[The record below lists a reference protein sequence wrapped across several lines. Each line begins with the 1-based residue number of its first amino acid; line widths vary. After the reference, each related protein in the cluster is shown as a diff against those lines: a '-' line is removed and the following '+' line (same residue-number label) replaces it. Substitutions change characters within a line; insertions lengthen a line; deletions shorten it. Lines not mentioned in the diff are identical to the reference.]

1 MVNQDRQLADS
12 GAAATGQALQ
22 PERNL
27 VLTYVPAPRRPAI
40 AALFALDDTLA
51 EILRTTSEPA
61 IGQMRLTWWH
71 EALGKLDSGPP
82 PAQPVLQA
90 VARDLL
96 PLGVRGV
103 DAATMID
110 GWDVLIEE
118 STLDS
123 AALRRFGEG
132 RGAAL
137 FGLAARV
144 LGRSS
149 DLEMIRLAGSG
160 WALADLASGLSSPVE
175 AEEARSQALAHLR
188 ESLAPRWP
196 GPLRPLGML
205 AHFALLDMVQ
215 VPPGAPRRLARVL
228 WHRLT
233 GR

>member
-1 MVNQDRQLADS
+1 M
-12 GAAATGQALQ
+12 Q

-27 VLTYVPAPRRPAI
+27 VLTYVPAPRLPAI
-40 AALFALDDTLA
+40 AALFALDDMLA

-61 IGQMRLTWWH
+61 IGQIRLTWWH
-71 EALGKLDSGPP
+71 DALGKLDSGPP
-82 PAQPVLQA
+82 PAQPILQA

-96 PLGVRGV
+96 PLGVRGA

-118 STLDS
+118 STLDPD
-123 AALRRFGEG
+123 ALRRFGDG
-132 RGAAL
+132 RGATL

-144 LGRSS
+144 LGGSS
-149 DLEMIRLAGSG
+149 DLEMVRLAGIG
-160 WALADLASGLSSPVE
+160 WALADLASGLSSPAE

-188 ESLAPRWP
+188 QALAQRWP

-205 AHFALLDMVQ
+205 AHFALLDMGQ
-215 VPPGAPRRLARVL
+215 VPFGAPRRLARVL